1 MLILVLIL
9 IISISIVIPQSYG
22 YFNNKFKGIHGANGL
37 LQGINIENGKEAIVV
52 DKSEA
57 KWYGVDGDTIS
68 NQQEGQ
74 ELEYKGLKIIND
86 SNLVSNVQVK
96 MKFNGKKEGG
106 TVEDNSGGESGGG
119 ISEEP
124 SGPDAAGF
132 DVLVGDEDNFGYGY
146 GTTNIYAGEI
156 TSGHSL
162 IVFPDVNDPD
172 GTDRKMVTTG
182 FYNYYKSIPIISEN
196 KDYTG
201 GLSLVAYT
209 KGADGLTW
217 KWFNSTDASK
227 KANDNCQ
234 WDANFYSIYFKQ
246 DGTWGKMSSFENDSW
261 SSMYGCSKSEWY
273 LGFSAK
279 SRAVYKATIRVPGD
293 DKFGEFVEVKEWSDT
308 INKLSQTGD
317 RSNMITLEI
326 PQRFY
331 KYIRKGST
339 SG

>member
-1 MLILVLIL
+1 MGGNDEK
-9 IISISIVIPQSYG
+9 Q
-22 YFNNKFKGIHGANGL
+22 K
-37 LQGINIENGKEAIVV
+37 
-52 DKSEA
+52 
-57 KWYGVDGDTIS
+57 
-68 NQQEGQ
+68 GQ

-156 TSGHSL
+156 TSGHPL
-162 IVFPDVNDPD
+162 TVFPDVNDPD

-217 KWFNSTDASK
+217 KWSNSTDASK

-308 INKLSQTGD
+308 INKLSQTGA